1 MGDDAKG
8 ISSDDPMGKAS
19 ELDPIKRA
27 GIVS

>member
-8 ISSDDPMGKAS
+8 ILSDDPMGKAS
-19 ELDPIKRA
+19 ELDPTKRA